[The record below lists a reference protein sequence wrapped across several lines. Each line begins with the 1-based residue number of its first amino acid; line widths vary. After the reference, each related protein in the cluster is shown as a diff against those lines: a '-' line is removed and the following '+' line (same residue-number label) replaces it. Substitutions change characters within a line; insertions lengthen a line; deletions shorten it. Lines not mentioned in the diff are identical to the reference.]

1 LYELEDAV
9 SARQLLDQLLQSGQS
24 LVKEATGHLQGSN
37 GAQPARTQDGG
48 AGGGALGG
56 LGSLLGSGSGS
67 GGGLGSLLSGF
78 GGGALS
84 GSALTMLLSNKK
96 MRKMGGSVAMM
107 GGMAALGAVAYR
119 AYTDWQRNQQAAAAG
134 TPGGPVHGTATVEP
148 HGAAAGQGAPLSLP
162 EPQTL
167 DRVTGAQAEEHSN
180 AVLVAMIGASKAD
193 GHIGADERQLLEAE
207 LHKLSTDPA
216 DRAWLEAEL
225 AKPLDPSAVAK
236 AATTPE
242 IAAEMYLASLLI
254 VDDESYMERAYLDEL
269 ARQMKLDPGLKA
281 SLEAQ
286 LAQPV

>member
-1 LYELEDAV
+1 V

-24 LVKEATGHLQGSN
+24 LVKEASGHLQGSN
-37 GAQPARTQDGG
+37 GGQPARAQDSG
-48 AGGGALGG
+48 AGGALGG
-56 LGSLLGSGSGS
+56 LGNLLGSGSKS

-119 AYTDWQRNQQAAAAG
+119 AYSDWQRNQQGAAAG
-134 TPGGPVHGTATVEP
+134 STAAAGAPIHGTATVEP
-148 HGAAAGQGAPLSLP
+148 QAAPAGQAASLSLP

-193 GHIGADERQLLEAE
+193 GHIGAEERQLLEGE
-207 LHKLSTDPA
+207 LNKLSTDPA

-225 AKPLDPSAVAK
+225 AKPLDPAAVARS
-236 AATTPE
+236 ATTPE

-254 VDDESYMERAYLDEL
+254 VDEESYMERAYLDEL

-281 SLEAQ
+281 TLEAQ
-286 LAQPV
+286 LQQAA